1 MIDAREARDFFL
13 NLGNLQL
20 FPSEPSEPWKLYP
33 PNFFLVN
40 LVNLGNQQLSPSEPS
55 LVNLFLKIWQ
65 LSPSEPR
72 FTSVPPPP
80 TPLTGEWIRRVK

>member
-20 FPSEPSEPWKLYP
+20 FPSEPSEPSEPWKLNQQ
-33 PNFFLVN
+33 NFFLVN
-40 LVNLGNQQLSPSEPS
+40 LVNLGNQQLFPSEPS

-65 LSPSEPR
+65 LFPSEPR
-72 FTSVPPPP
+72 FTSVHPPPP
-80 TPLTGEWIRRVK
+80 